1 MKCASNSRRVN
12 LLKVLTAL
20 AVSVLVAGTAA
31 AAAPRIDQSQLEGLG
46 FKVLVATTTVQEQWV
61 KGLPPGQF
69 KAMQRN
75 GNKYFIY
82 PDAPGKRVY
91 VGGPAEYAAYKQL
104 HPETQNSAEK
114 AASAASADSRYRGK
128 QDDVMRAASARD
140 LSNPWLGVTWADL
153 GW

>member
-1 MKCASNSRRVN
+1 MSS
-12 LLKVLTAL
+12 L
-20 AVSVLVAGTAA
+20 
-31 AAAPRIDQSQLEGLG
+31 AAPSDVPAPIVNAKHEWHAWIRAI
-46 FKVLVATTTVQEQWV
+46 
-61 KGLPPGQF
+61 

-82 PDAPGKRVY
+82 PDAPGKRIY

-114 AASAASADSRYRGK
+114 AASAASADSRYHCK
-128 QDDVMRAASARD
+128 QDDAVRAASARD
-140 LSNPWLGVTWADL
+140 ASHPWPGSPGADL

>member
-1 MKCASNSRRVN
+1 MERGFKSRRAT
-12 LLKVLTAL
+12 LLNAL
-20 AVSVLVAGTAA
+20 AALAGSLLVAGTAA
-31 AAAPRIDQSQLEGLG
+31 AAAPRIDQSQLESVG
-46 FKVLVATTTVQEQWV
+46 FKVLVATTPVQEQWV
-61 KGLPPGQF
+61 KGLPPGQI

-82 PDAPGKRVY
+82 PDAPGRRVF

-114 AASAASADSRYRGK
+114 AASAASADSKYRGK

-140 LSNPWLGVTWADL
+140 LSNPWLGVTWGDL